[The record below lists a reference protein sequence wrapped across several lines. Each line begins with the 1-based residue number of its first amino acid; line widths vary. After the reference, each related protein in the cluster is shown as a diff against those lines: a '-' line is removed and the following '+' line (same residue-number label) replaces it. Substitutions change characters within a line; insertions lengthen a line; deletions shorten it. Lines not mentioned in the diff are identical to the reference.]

1 MNAASL
7 SPASREDALARMQSG
22 ELDVLVVGGGV
33 VGAGAAL
40 DAASRGL
47 RTALVEAADW
57 ASGTSSRS
65 SKLIHGGL
73 RYLEMLDF
81 HLVREALRERG
92 LLLNHVAPHLVHP
105 VAFLYPL
112 RHRGWERLY
121 AGSGIALY
129 DLLAKGSQG
138 LGVHRHR
145 HLSRRAAL
153 LVAPALRPD
162 ALVGAIEYYDAQV
175 DDARFTMTLARTS
188 ATYGAMVATRS
199 RVSGFERSGTR
210 ITGARIQ
217 DLENGRTL
225 IVRAKVVI
233 SATGVWSGDTQAL
246 ADVDDP
252 LRVRASKGAH
262 LVVRRER
269 LQLSTGLII
278 RTEQSVLF
286 VIPWGAF
293 WLIGTTDTDYDADRD
308 RPLATREDVDYLLE
322 HVNSVLATPLG
333 RDDIVGVYAGLRPL
347 LDGGADA
354 TAKLSREHAVSQPLP
369 GLVVVAGGKFTT
381 YRVMAEDAVDRAVT
395 QLGRGVPSSRT
406 RDVVLVGGDDYA
418 ATWTARSR
426 MAAESGLDGAWIE
439 HLIHRYGSLT
449 PEVLDVVGQ
458 QPSLAAP
465 LEGSGQY
472 LMGEI
477 SYAVTHEGALH
488 LEDVLAR
495 RTHVSIE
502 TTDHGAAAARRVAA
516 VMAPL
521 LGWGAER
528 LGEEIANY
536 DSSVASW

>member
-1 MNAASL
+1 
-7 SPASREDALARMQSG
+7 
-22 ELDVLVVGGGV
+22 
-33 VGAGAAL
+33 
-40 DAASRGL
+40 
-47 RTALVEAADW
+47 
-57 ASGTSSRS
+57 
-65 SKLIHGGL
+65 
-73 RYLEMLDF
+73 
-81 HLVREALRERG
+81 
-92 LLLNHVAPHLVHP
+92 
-105 VAFLYPL
+105 
-112 RHRGWERLY
+112 
-121 AGSGIALY
+121 
-129 DLLAKGSQG
+129 
-138 LGVHRHR
+138 
-145 HLSRRAAL
+145 
-153 LVAPALRPD
+153 
-162 ALVGAIEYYDAQV
+162 
-175 DDARFTMTLARTS
+175 
-188 ATYGAMVATRS
+188 
-199 RVSGFERSGTR
+199 
-210 ITGARIQ
+210 
-217 DLENGRTL
+217 
-225 IVRAKVVI
+225 
-233 SATGVWSGDTQAL
+233 
-246 ADVDDP
+246 
-252 LRVRASKGAH
+252 
-262 LVVRRER
+262 
-269 LQLSTGLII
+269 
-278 RTEQSVLF
+278 
-286 VIPWGAF
+286 
-293 WLIGTTDTDYDADRD
+293 
-308 RPLATREDVDYLLE
+308 
-322 HVNSVLATPLG
+322 VNSVLATPLG

-418 ATWTARSR
+418 ATWAARSQ

-536 DSSVASW
+536 DSSVAS